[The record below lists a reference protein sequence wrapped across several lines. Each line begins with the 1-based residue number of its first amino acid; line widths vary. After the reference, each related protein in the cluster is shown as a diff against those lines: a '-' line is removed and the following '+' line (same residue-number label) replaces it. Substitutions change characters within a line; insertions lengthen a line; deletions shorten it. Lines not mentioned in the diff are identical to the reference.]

1 MSLFFWSGKTS
12 SRGGRGL
19 PQRNNNSMVRF
30 LRGLCGLCGS
40 MFLVVSAACT
50 GGETG
55 RSEGPLVVFTAGSLA
70 RPMRAALDS
79 FSARTGVKYELE
91 SAGSLET
98 ARKLTELGKTPD
110 LIALADEDVF
120 PKVLMPAHATWY
132 VRFAE
137 NRIIIAYTDR
147 SRFATEIDSTNW
159 WQVLQRP
166 GLEIGRS
173 NPDLDPAGYRA
184 LMVFQLAERHYGV
197 PGLAAALERAAAPRN
212 IRPKEIELV
221 ALLESG
227 DLDYAWFYESMARVS
242 GMKHLQLPSPIDL
255 SSTNQREAYAQASV
269 RVIGGAAHDT
279 VTMKGAPI
287 RYAFSVPL
295 KASHP
300 ELGQRFAAFLLT
312 DGRSALQGEF
322 LSVLP
327 DPDAVGSGVPDAVQA
342 ALRR

>member
-1 MSLFFWSGKTS
+1 MLSRSRKTLN
-12 SRGGRGL
+12 RGGRGGS
-19 PQRNNNSMVRF
+19 QSSNNTIVRF
-30 LRGLCGLCGS
+30 LRDLCGLCGS
-40 MFLVVSAACT
+40 MFLVLSAACT

-55 RSEGPLVVFTAGSLA
+55 RTEGPLVVFTAGSLA

-98 ARKLTELGKTPD
+98 ARKLTELGKIPD

-120 PKVLMPAHATWY
+120 PKVLIPTQATWY

-147 SRFATEIDSTNW
+147 SRFASEIDSTNW

-173 NPDLDPAGYRA
+173 SPDLDPAGYRT

-197 PGLAAALERAAAPRN
+197 PGLAAALESAASPRN

-227 DLDYAWFYESMARVS
+227 DLDYAWFYESMARAS
-242 GMKHLQLPSPIDL
+242 GMKHLQLPSAIDL
-255 SSTNQREAYAQASV
+255 SSADQRDAYAQASV
-269 RVIGGAAHDT
+269 RVIGGSVRDT

-295 KASHP
+295 KAVHP
-300 ELGQRFAAFLLT
+300 ELGQRFAAFLLA
-312 DGRSALQGEF
+312 DGKKALEGAF
-322 LSVLP
+322 LSTLP
-327 DPDAVGSGVPDAVQA
+327 DPDAVGAGVPEVVHG
-342 ALRR
+342 ALKR